1 MEGVFYNLAPV
12 KRFYSEIIYSVSV
25 PYMMYSELDDQ
36 KYAAVDVNIKFH
48 ENALGI
54 VLAIKN
60 NLNINSSE
68 RYTDIPWNSL
78 KADSTYSTMYAY
90 TGINFQVIDPYINS
104 NTTHQ
109 YVDDIIQSL
118 VTTNDYE
125 QRSPN
130 LFIQNIPQ
138 TPQMSL
144 NYV

>member
-1 MEGVFYNLAPV
+1 MEGVYYNLSPV
-12 KRFYSEIIYSVSV
+12 KRFYSEIIYSVGV
-25 PYMMYSELDDQ
+25 PYMMSSELYKQ

-48 ENALGI
+48 EHALGI

-60 NLNINSSE
+60 NLNINPSE
-68 RYTDIPWNSL
+68 RYTDKPWNNL
-78 KADSTYSTMYAY
+78 QADSTYNTMYAY
-90 TGINFQVIDPYINS
+90 TGINFQVIDQYS
-104 NTTHQ
+104 KADTTHE

-118 VTTNDYE
+118 VTTNYYE
-125 QRSPN
+125 QPSPN

>member
-1 MEGVFYNLAPV
+1 MEEVYYNLAPV

-25 PYMMYSELDDQ
+25 PYMMHSELDDQ

-48 ENALGI
+48 KNALGI

-60 NLNINSSE
+60 NLTINSSE

-78 KADSTYSTMYAY
+78 KADSTYTTMYAY
-90 TGINFQVIDPYINS
+90 TGLNFQVIDPYNKS
-104 NTTHQ
+104 STTHL

-118 VTTNDYE
+118 VTTKYYE
-125 QRSPN
+125 QPSPN
-130 LFIQNIPQ
+130 LFITNILQ
-138 TPQMSL
+138 TPKMSL